1 MYANQLMSLVIMLKL
16 SLDWI
21 KKTISERILLY
32 VALTSILSAVAIAS
46 FQLQRG
52 ELELNPLKIMLLM
65 FVSIAL
71 FLTLKK
77 RCDREAFKFAFLVTV
92 YAIVAYLAWP
102 TRPWIDWYDQSYYLR
117 MTRELSQG
125 YLSSGSYRYGIGYP
139 LLAAPFYNI
148 LGNDSLFI
156 PNLVALAGTIYF
168 SYLLF
173 RSITN
178 NVVAKIAVLLLIFA
192 TTLASHYIIWWGH
205 GIVIFSLMLVSYL
218 AIKPLSQRNLFIIGF
233 LIGYSFFTRY
243 FDIIVFLPIVFY
255 VIWRARVK
263 GLILMVAGV
272 LPMITATFYSHL
284 VVFGDLLMTPYSKL
298 ALINV
303 YGTPWFVPELIPYH
317 SFLTFLYFPADLAH
331 STFGLGTLKMPVLIG
346 TFYFIFAP
354 VGAFAL
360 WKDRSKRNFL
370 LAMITSTL
378 FCIIYSTSYFQ
389 FHSGT
394 FGPFPADFRYLLP
407 AYPYLVLL
415 SVIGLLSFI
424 GMYPKQVGMM
434 KSHLDKIGEGL
445 LQDVNV
451 LDTS

>member
-1 MYANQLMSLVIMLKL
+1 MSLVIILKL

-21 KKTISERILLY
+21 KKKISERILLY

-52 ELELNPLKIMLLM
+52 DLELNPLKIMLLI
-65 FVSIAL
+65 FVSTAL
-71 FLTLKK
+71 FLALKE
-77 RCDREAFKFAFLVTV
+77 RCDHEAFQFAFLVTM

-102 TRPWIDWYDQSYYLR
+102 TRPWTDWYDQSYYLR

-125 YLSSGSYRYGIGYP
+125 YLSSSSYRYGLGYP

-148 LGNDSLFI
+148 FGNDSLFI

-192 TTLASHYIIWWGH
+192 TTLTSYYIIWFSH

-218 AIKPLSQRNLFIIGF
+218 AIKSLSQRNLFITGF

-255 VIWRARVK
+255 VIWRARMK

-272 LPMITATFYSHL
+272 LPMIAATFYSHL
-284 VVFGDLLMTPYSKL
+284 VVFGDLLMTPYGTKL
-298 ALINV
+298 GLINI
-303 YGTPWFVPELIPYH
+303 YGTPYFLPELIPYH

-331 STFGLGTLKMPVLIG
+331 STVGLGTLKMPVLIG

-370 LAMITSTL
+370 LAMITSIL

-389 FHSGT
+389 FHSGA

-415 SVIGLLSFI
+415 SVIGLLSFVGI
-424 GMYPKQVGMM
+424 YPKQVGITN
-434 KSHLDKIGEGL
+434 SHLDKIDETP
-445 LQDVNV
+445 LQDVNA
-451 LDTS
+451 LDTA